1 MAEAEEL
8 SNHHCLLE
16 ARQIGR
22 QTSDGQWLIRN
33 VSLIVHPGDRI
44 AIVGPTGSGKTLF
57 LRSLAML
64 DEIQEGELRFRG
76 ARLNDKQLPEFR
88 SQVVYLQQRP
98 VLIEGTV
105 EDNLKFALQFQVNLD
120 KPHDITSV
128 INLLNIFDRPESFL
142 QRQSSAL
149 SGGEGQIVALLRALI
164 LSPQILLLDEP
175 TSGLDPSTTQQF
187 EAIILKWLTTS
198 DKSPA
203 LVWITHDHSQ
213 AERVGRQLMTFPAG
227 TIAPVQKNH

>member
-1 MAEAEEL
+1 MSEEPIDPD
-8 SNHHCLLE
+8 SILE

-22 QTSDGQWLIRN
+22 QTAAGQWLIRDI
-33 VSLIVHPGDRI
+33 SLAVHPGDRI

-64 DEIQEGELRFRG
+64 DDIQEGELLFHG
-76 ARLNDKQLPEFR
+76 NPLKDKELPEFR

-105 EDNLKFALQFQVNLD
+105 EDNLKFALQFQVNQH
-120 KPHDITSV
+120 KSHDIAAV
-128 INLLNIFDRPESFL
+128 ISLLSTFDRPESFL

-149 SGGEGQIVALLRALI
+149 SGGEGQIVALLRALS

-175 TSGLDPSTTQQF
+175 TSGLDPGTTKQF
-187 EAIILKWLTTS
+187 EAIILKWLSTS
-198 DKSPA
+198 DQSPA
-203 LVWITHDHSQ
+203 FVWITHDHSQ
-213 AERVGRQLMTFPAG
+213 ADHVARQIMTFPEG
-227 TIAPVQKNH
+227 TISPVQESP

>member
-1 MAEAEEL
+1 MSEEL
-8 SNHHCLLE
+8 SDQGSLLE

-22 QTSDGQWLIRN
+22 QTTAGQWLIRN
-33 VSLIVHPGDRI
+33 VSLAVHPGDRI

-57 LRSLAML
+57 LRSLAIL
-64 DEIQEGELRFRG
+64 DDIQEGELRFHG
-76 ARLNDKQLPEFR
+76 NPLKDKELPEFR

-105 EDNLKFALQFQVNLD
+105 EDNLKLALGFQVNQH
-120 KPHDITSV
+120 KPHDIKALIS
-128 INLLNIFDRPESFL
+128 LLNTFDRPESFL

-175 TSGLDPSTTQQF
+175 TSGLDPGTTKQF
-187 EAIILKWLTTS
+187 EAIILKWLSTS
-198 DKSPA
+198 DKIPA
-203 LVWITHDHSQ
+203 FVWITHDHSQ
-213 AERVGRQLMTFPAG
+213 AERVARQIMTFPAG
-227 TIAPVQKNH
+227 TILPVQKSH

>member
-1 MAEAEEL
+1 MNEAP
-8 SNHHCLLE
+8 SDPDCLLE

-22 QTSDGQWLIRN
+22 QTSAGQWLIRD
-33 VSLIVHPGDRI
+33 VSLSVHPGDRI

-64 DEIQEGELRFRG
+64 DEFQEGDLQFRG
-76 ARLNDKQLPEFR
+76 ARLKDKQLPEFR

-105 EDNLKFALQFQVNLD
+105 EDNLKFALQFQVNQN
-120 KPHDITSV
+120 KSHNITSI

-175 TSGLDPSTTQQF
+175 TSGLDPSATEQF
-187 EAIILKWLTTS
+187 ESIILKWLTTS
-198 DKSPA
+198 DKTPA

-213 AERVGRQLMTFPAG
+213 AQRIARQIMTFPTG
-227 TIAPVQKNH
+227 TLSPVQGSN

>member
-1 MAEAEEL
+1 MREKL
-8 SNHHCLLE
+8 SDQNNLLE

-22 QTSDGQWLIRN
+22 QTEAGQWLIRN
-33 VSLIVHPGDRI
+33 VSLTVHAGDRI

-64 DEIQEGELRFRG
+64 DDIQEGELLFRG
-76 ARLNDKQLPEFR
+76 IPLKDKQLPEYR

-105 EDNLKFALQFQVNLD
+105 EDNLKFALHFQVNQH
-120 KPHDITSV
+120 KPHDIAAV
-128 INLLNIFDRPESFL
+128 ISLLNTFDRPESFL

-149 SGGEGQIVALLRALI
+149 SGGEGQIVALLRALS

-175 TSGLDPSTTQQF
+175 TSGLDPGTTQQF
-187 EAIILKWLTTS
+187 EAIILKWLASS
-198 DKSPA
+198 DQNPA
-203 LVWITHDHSQ
+203 FVWITHDHSQ
-213 AERVGRQLMTFPAG
+213 ADRVARQIMTFPTG
-227 TIAPVQKNH
+227 TISPVPQSQ